1 MLGNKGSILLRNC
14 LLKFIFF
21 FCRGFAFMSNTN
33 LMVLSSKNV
42 FVQKGFINGFCE
54 KLVYKK
60 KLD

>member
-1 MLGNKGSILLRNC
+1 
-14 LLKFIFF
+14 
-21 FCRGFAFMSNTN
+21 MSNTN

-60 KLD
+60 KKIDWKWF